1 MKFKWICAT
10 ICLVTEFHLADA
22 EVMELSDPRL
32 CYILDG
38 ILFVYGIIIT
48 ALYLKLRFSKVK
60 GKNEDVPA
68 NQMQV
73 EDQYQPLQK
82 KDQDDYSHLRLKNRN
97 QDTEAGI
104 GAKRN
109 QRRDDA
115 AHNDTYSKLNPK
127 NRSEPYGE
135 LKPTQQKR
143 RGKGGNDIYQGL
155 SAATQDTYDQLQ
167 MQQLPTVPPHP
178 RR

>member
-1 MKFKWICAT
+1 MS
-10 ICLVTEFHLADA
+10 
-22 EVMELSDPRL
+22 LSDPKL

-48 ALYLKLRFSKVK
+48 ALYLRLRLTKAKSKL
-60 GKNEDVPA
+60 EDTPPNRPNIGGA
-68 NQMQV
+68 Y
-73 EDQYQPLQK
+73 EPLQK
-82 KDQDDYSHLRLKNRN
+82 KNQDPYSDLSFNKRH

-104 GAKRN
+104 RAKRN
-109 QRRDDA
+109 ERSDTA
-115 AHNDTYSKLNPK
+115 ASSDTYSKLNAK

-155 SAATQDTYDQLQ
+155 SSATQDQYDHLQ
-167 MQQLPTVPPHP
+167 MQPLPAVPPPP

>member
-1 MKFKWICAT
+1 MPD
-10 ICLVTEFHLADA
+10 ADG
-22 EVMELSDPRL
+22 MDLNDPKL

-48 ALYLKLRFSKVK
+48 ALYLKLRLTKVK
-60 GKNEDVPA
+60 SKPEDSPA
-68 NQMQV
+68 DQPNID
-73 EDQYQPLQK
+73 DQYQLLQK
-82 KDQDDYSHLRLKNRN
+82 KNQDEYAGLNFNKKN

-104 GAKRN
+104 GAKRK

-155 SAATQDTYDQLQ
+155 STATQDTYDHLQ
-167 MQQLPTVPPHP
+167 MQQLPAVPPPP

>member
-1 MKFKWICAT
+1 MS
-10 ICLVTEFHLADA
+10 LN
-22 EVMELSDPRL
+22 DPKL

-48 ALYLKLRFSKVK
+48 ALYLKLRLTKAKSKL
-60 GKNEDVPA
+60 EDAPV
-68 NQMQV
+68 NQPNM
-73 EDQYQPLQK
+73 EGAYEPLQK
-82 KDQDDYSHLRLKNRN
+82 KNQDAYSDLKFNKRH

-104 GAKRN
+104 AAKRN
-109 QRRDDA
+109 EKIDA
-115 AHNDTYSKLNPK
+115 AASSDTYSKLNAK
-127 NRSEPYGE
+127 DRSQPYGE

-155 SAATQDTYDQLQ
+155 SSATQDPYDQLQ
-167 MQQLPTVPPHP
+167 MQPLPAVPPPP

>member
-1 MKFKWICAT
+1 MN
-10 ICLVTEFHLADA
+10 
-22 EVMELSDPRL
+22 LSDPKL

-48 ALYLKLRFSKVK
+48 GLYLKLRLTKVK
-60 GKNEDVPA
+60 SKPEDIPA
-68 NQMQV
+68 NQLNI
-73 EDQYQPLQK
+73 EDQYQPLRK
-82 KDQDDYSHLRLKNRN
+82 KDQENYSDLRFNKRN
-97 QDTEAGI
+97 QDTEAEI
-104 GAKRN
+104 GAKPN
-109 QRRDDA
+109 QKRDA
-115 AHNDTYSKLNPK
+115 AAYNDTYSKLNPK

-167 MQQLPTVPPHP
+167 MQPLPAVPPPP